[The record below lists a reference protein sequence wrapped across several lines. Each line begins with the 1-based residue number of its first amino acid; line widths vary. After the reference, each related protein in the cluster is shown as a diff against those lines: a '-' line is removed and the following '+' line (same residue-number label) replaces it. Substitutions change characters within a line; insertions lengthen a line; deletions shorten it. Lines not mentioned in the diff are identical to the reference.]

1 MQMRTNNVKAL
12 KCALRPTQSE
22 AMRVS
27 VKGKGGAIMA
37 DGRCLWTGVAG
48 NLATP
53 ANVRCKAPAQS
64 KPELDTFFFCSAHAR
79 DVKWYSNCVGIFF
92 LYGDFLMG
100 WDCANHEYFS

>member
-64 KPELDTFFFCSAHAR
+64 KPELDTFFFLQRACPGCEM
-79 DVKWYSNCVGIFF
+79 VFKLCWNFF
-92 LYGDFLMG
+92 FVRGFFDGMG
-100 WDCANHEYFS
+100 LCEP